1 MSRLLA
7 STALAC
13 LLTCLLTAP
22 AAAQRRV
29 EVAPD
34 RLAPLTSEGSVELG
48 FFTGAIEPVRV
59 DAVSGLLRA
68 RLVFEQTIELGLV
81 AGWGWA
87 ELDGTPFGLLDGDAA
102 SAANPLLYGGLV
114 LHDDHTWRVRL
125 NGGLALPAAP
135 DDGAAASAAGAN
147 AATRGLSE
155 LWLWAPS
162 RLSIVPG
169 AQIEA
174 VPVEFL
180 YLEGTLRTG
189 FLFPLADRATVAFDT
204 PGEVD
209 VSIES
214 QFTAAF
220 HHPNVLGGGRLRAVF
235 IPTLDEDR
243 DRAQLSMDL
252 FVRGIG
258 RVNDAELFAEW
269 RLLMNLDDD
278 LGFAFDQGKVWGMF
292 FVFGGGLLL

>member
-48 FFTGAIEPVRV
+48 FFTGSVGALGV
-59 DAVSGLLRA
+59 DGVSGLLRA
-68 RLVFEQTIELGLV
+68 RLVFDQTIEVGLV

-87 ELDGTPFGLLDGDAA
+87 EVDIGGVSADAA

-125 NGGLALPAAP
+125 NGGFALPAAP
-135 DDGAAASAAGAN
+135 DEDRAAGVVGVN
-147 AATRGLSE
+147 AATRGLAE

-162 RLSIVPG
+162 RLSVVPG

-180 YLEGTLRTG
+180 YLEGSLRTG
-189 FLFPLADRATVAFDT
+189 LLFPLAERPTIAGDT
-204 PGEVD
+204 AGEVD